1 MVEGKV
7 QNSSPVEVGQVVEC
21 TVEQVMP
28 YGAFVRLPSGQKG
41 MIHISELSYKYVKQ
55 VEDVIKANEKI
66 SAKII
71 KIDEKGRIDLSLK
84 QMEAPPSRPSRP
96 PRSPRPPRGGSSR
109 ESESSGPETFEK
121 KLSSFLKLS
130 ETKIADLNNRA
141 NNARSGKKR
150 SKKSK

>member
-1 MVEGKV
+1 
-7 QNSSPVEVGQVVEC
+7 
-21 TVEQVMP
+21 
-28 YGAFVRLPSGQKG
+28 
-41 MIHISELSYKYVKQ
+41 VKQ

-96 PRSPRPPRGGSSR
+96 SRPPRNSRSSSR
-109 ESESSGPETFEK
+109 ENESSGPETFEK